1 MITTQQLSQ
10 KCELL
15 DPIQRETVAE
25 FVDFLLA
32 RHQKASADK
41 QAILLRTSVWEEES
55 LRKILEAQQA
65 VNTWKPPVF

>member
-1 MITTQQLSQ
+1 MITTLQLSK

-32 RHQKASADK
+32 RHQKTSSDK
-41 QAILLRTSVWEEES
+41 KAILLRTSVWEEES
-55 LRKILEAQQA
+55 LQKILEAQQA
-65 VNTWKPPVF
+65 VNTWKPSVF

>member
-32 RHQKASADK
+32 RHQKTSADK
-41 QAILLRTSVWEEES
+41 KTILLRTTVWEEES
-55 LRKILEAQQA
+55 LQKIQEAQQA
-65 VNTWKPPVF
+65 VNTWKPPIF

>member
-1 MITTQQLSQ
+1 MITTQQLSK

-25 FVDFLLA
+25 FIDFLIV
-32 RHQKASADK
+32 RHQKPTSDK
-41 QAILLRTSVWEEES
+41 KAILLQTSVWDEES
-55 LRKILEAQQA
+55 LRQVQEAQQA